1 MKQFFTASEIAKAS
15 GTSERTVNK
24 SAKKHGWRLQDGKA
38 RRVAGREGGG
48 GWEYHVSLLPKAAQA
63 RLMMVHGAPANA
75 NADPVESAS
84 SQLWAIYEG
93 LSKERKAACEARL
106 KIVDEVVSLIS
117 GGMGETAA
125 IAMASRSHGAS
136 QRAIRN
142 WRTRIMGVE
151 RQDWLAALADQYQS
165 ASCFADCDPKAW
177 AALKSDFLRPEGPA
191 FSACYRRM
199 KEAAPEQGWSPIPA
213 ERALRR
219 RLEAEVPKA
228 VQVAA
233 RQKREQVKNLYPA
246 QRRDRSMLH
255 AMEAVNMDGHK
266 FDVFVQL
273 PGQSTPTRVMLL
285 ALQDLYSGKMVAWR
299 LSASENK
306 DTVRLVIGDMVSR
319 HGIPD
324 KFLLDNGRAFAS
336 KWISGGAPNRYRFK
350 IRDEDP
356 QGLLVTLGTEI
367 VWATPYSGQSK
378 PIERAFRDLAE
389 NIAKH
394 PFCAGAYT
402 GNTPDAKPE
411 NYASRAIPFADFKVH
426 VDRMIAEHN
435 ARPGRK
441 AGNAKGRS
449 FDETFSTSLED
460 PATLVRWPTEN
471 QRSLWLLAGER
482 IRTKKGSGEVHIFGN
497 RYWNAALNAHAGNNV
512 TVRFDPDHL
521 TQPIRVYDAKDNLI
535 CVADCIADT
544 GFFDTSA
551 ARDHASKR
559 NQLTKTIRESARLHA
574 ELSPDALAEIYSA
587 GKVAPEPKPEPP
599 KFKRIANGGLRAEPA
614 AKSEWDEKSEE
625 AFSRAMRMLE
635 KNVIEFPV
643 NGEKPSR

>member
-1 MKQFFTASEIAKAS
+1 MRQFFSPKEIADAAGITERAVNQMAS
-15 GTSERTVNK
+15 K
-24 SAKKHGWRLQDGKA
+24 SHWRHQDAKA
-38 RRVAGREGGG
+38 RKREGRGG
-48 GWEYHVSLLPKAAQA
+48 GWEYHVSLLPQVAQA
-63 RLMMVHGAPANA
+63 RLMVIHSAPANA
-75 NADPVESAS
+75 NRNKIADARSK
-84 SQLWAIYEG
+84 LWATYEG
-93 LSKERKAACEARL
+93 LSKDRKAACDARL
-106 KIVDEVVSLIS
+106 RVLADVALMMT
-117 GGMGETAA
+117 GGLGETAA
-125 IAMASRSHGAS
+125 IAIAAKNHEVSP
-136 QRAIRN
+136 RAVRN
-142 WRTRIMGVE
+142 WRGRIAGVE

-165 ASCFADCDPKAW
+165 TSSFSECDPRAW
-177 AALKSDFLRPEGPA
+177 AALKSDFLRPEKPA

-199 KEAAPEQGWSPIPA
+199 KEAAAEQGWSPIPA

-228 VQVAA
+228 VQTAA
-233 RQKREQVKNLYPA
+233 RQKREHVKSLYPA

-273 PGQSTPTRVMLL
+273 PGQATPTRVMLL

-299 LSASENK
+299 LSPSENK
-306 DTVRLVIGDMVSR
+306 DTVRLVIGDMVTR

-324 KFLLDNGRAFAS
+324 KILLDNGRAFAS
-336 KWISGGAPNRYRFK
+336 KWITGGAPNRYRFK
-350 IRDEDP
+350 VRDEDP
-356 QGLLVTLGTEI
+356 QGLLTTLGVEI
-367 VWATPYSGQSK
+367 IWATPYSGQSK

-402 GNTPDAKPE
+402 GNTLDAKPE
-411 NYASRAIPFADFKVH
+411 NYASRAIPFAEFSVH

-441 AGNAKGRS
+441 GGNANGRS
-449 FDETFSTSLED
+449 FDETFSQSMEN

-471 QRSLWLLAGER
+471 QRALWLLAGER
-482 IRTKKGSGEVHIFGN
+482 IRAKKGSGEIHIFGN

-521 TQPIRVYDAKDNLI
+521 TQPIRVYDANDNLI

-544 GFFDTSA
+544 GFFDTAA
-551 ARDHASKR
+551 ARDHAAKR

-574 ELSPDALAEIYSA
+574 ELSPDALAEIYGA
-587 GKVAPEPKPEPP
+587 GKLAPEPKPEPP
-599 KFKRIANGGLRAEPA
+599 KFKRIANGGLRAEPE
-614 AKSEWDEKSEE
+614 AKVEWDEQSEE
-625 AFSRAMRMLE
+625 AFSRAMRLLE
-635 KNVIEFPV
+635 ENVIEFPV
-643 NGEKPSR
+643 KGEKPDR

>member
-1 MKQFFTASEIAKAS
+1 MRQFFSPKEIADAAGITERAVNQMAS
-15 GTSERTVNK
+15 K
-24 SAKKHGWRLQDGKA
+24 SHWRHQDAKA
-38 RRVAGREGGG
+38 RKREGRGG
-48 GWEYHVSLLPKAAQA
+48 GWEYHVSLLPQVAQA
-63 RLMMVHGAPANA
+63 RLMVIHSAPANA
-75 NADPVESAS
+75 NRNKVAEARSK
-84 SQLWAIYEG
+84 LWATYEG
-93 LSKERKAACEARL
+93 LSKDRKAACEGRL
-106 KIVDEVVSLIS
+106 KVLADVALMMT
-117 GGMGETAA
+117 GGLGETAA
-125 IAMASRSHGAS
+125 IAIAAKNHEVSP
-136 QRAIRN
+136 RAVRN
-142 WRTRIMGVE
+142 WRDRIAGVE

-165 ASCFADCDPKAW
+165 TSSFAECDPRAW
-177 AALKSDFLRPEGPA
+177 AALKSDFLRPEKPA

-199 KEAAPEQGWSPIPA
+199 KEAAGEQGWSPIPA

-228 VQVAA
+228 VQTAA

-273 PGQSTPTRVMLL
+273 PGQTTPTRVMLL

-306 DTVRLVIGDMVSR
+306 DTVRLVIGDMVTR

-324 KFLLDNGRAFAS
+324 KILLDNGRAFAS
-336 KWISGGAPNRYRFK
+336 KWITGGAPNRYRFK
-350 IRDEDP
+350 VRDEDP
-356 QGLLVTLGTEI
+356 QGLLTTLGVEI
-367 VWATPYSGQSK
+367 IWATPYSGQSK

-411 NYASRAIPFADFKVH
+411 NYASRAIPFAEFSVH

-441 AGNAKGRS
+441 GGNANGRS
-449 FDETFSTSLED
+449 FDETFSQSMEN

-471 QRSLWLLAGER
+471 QRALWLLAGER
-482 IRTKKGSGEVHIFGN
+482 IRAKKGSGEIHIFGN
-497 RYWNAALNAHAGNNV
+497 RYWNAALNSHAGNNV

-521 TQPIRVYDAKDNLI
+521 TQPIRVYDASDNLI

-544 GFFDTSA
+544 GFFDTAA
-551 ARDHASKR
+551 ARDHAAKR

-574 ELSPDALAEIYSA
+574 ELSPVALAEIYGA
-587 GKVAPEPKPEPP
+587 GKLAPEPKPEPP
-599 KFKRIANGGLRAEPA
+599 KFKRIANGGLRAEPE
-614 AKSEWDEKSEE
+614 AKVEWDEQSEE
-625 AFSRAMRMLE
+625 AFSRAMRLLE
-635 KNVIEFPV
+635 ENVIEFPIK
-643 NGEKPSR
+643 GEKPDR